1 MREQVSLSLNFS
13 LCSGHKVPDRITV
26 PHYDYNMQRN
36 EARKVITS
44 ALWLAKERV
53 TGDLDAKEI
62 RRERLS
68 DLIVRM
74 GVGMENRPTAGDLTE
89 ALGDP
94 DDGEIRE
101 AVRVWSQED
110 APVIPQ

>member
-1 MREQVSLSLNFS
+1 VLLYD
-13 LCSGHKVPDRITV
+13 CSMQQE
-26 PHYDYNMQRN
+26 MQRD

-53 TGDLDAKEI
+53 TGEISPKEI
-62 RRERLS
+62 ARERLS

-74 GVGMENRPTAGDLTE
+74 GVGMEGRPTGADLTE

-94 DDGEIRE
+94 DDREVRE

-110 APVIPQ
+110 APVTPQ